1 MEDYCCFET
10 EAVRGFSRGDERTGA
25 ISFPIY
31 QSTTFRHPGL
41 NESTG
46 YDYSRLQNP
55 TVEELEKTVAILENG
70 KEAVAFSTGMA
81 AINCCINLFRSGDH
95 IIISE
100 DLYGGTYRIFDSI
113 YREYGIEPTFIDTT
127 DISKIKASIKPNTK
141 GIFIETPSNPS
152 LRVTDIKAIAKVS
165 KENNLIF
172 IVDNTFLTPYY
183 QKPLN
188 LGADVVVHS
197 GTKYLGGHNDV
208 LSGIVVTNDD
218 KIIERL
224 RFILKSTGS
233 TLAPFEAW
241 LVLRG
246 LKTLHIRL
254 DRAQDNSIKLAKWL
268 KTNEEVTDVLYVGI
282 EDHPGYFI
290 NKSQSTGFGS
300 VISFRIK
307 SAEMVNKLLKTLKV
321 ISFAESLGGVETLIT
336 YPYTQTHSELSEDIQ
351 KKLGID
357 KCLLRISVG
366 IENVDDLIKDL
377 DNAIKEAKY

>member
-55 TVEELEKTVAILENG
+55 TVEEFEKTVAILENG

-152 LRVTDIKAIAKVS
+152 LRVADIKAIAKVS

>member
-81 AINCCINLFRSGDH
+81 AINCCINLFKSGDH

-127 DISKIKASIKPNTK
+127 DISKIKASIKSNTK

-208 LSGIVVTNDD
+208 LSGIVVANDD

-268 KTNEEVTDVLYVGI
+268 KTNEEVTDVLYVGL
-282 EDHPGYFI
+282 EDHPGYLI

-336 YPYTQTHSELSEDIQ
+336 YPYTQTHSELSEDVQ